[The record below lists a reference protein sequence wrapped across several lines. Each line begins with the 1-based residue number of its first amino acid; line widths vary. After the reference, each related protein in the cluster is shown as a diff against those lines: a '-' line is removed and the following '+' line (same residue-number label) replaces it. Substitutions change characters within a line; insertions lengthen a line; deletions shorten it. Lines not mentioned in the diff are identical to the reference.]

1 MKKPF
6 AMFLLLTAALSM
18 GAADSPRVGRAA
30 LSTLEKNLD
39 DKIRTLWDD
48 TPLAL
53 VGQTRGVY
61 LDGYGAVF
69 TAEVLPV
76 SGPIPLF
83 HGPNYSKE
91 EIARY
96 HKKRTDRM
104 PQLKTE
110 MKQFLLK
117 AAPSLDAVPVDEQIV
132 LSVSL
137 DHNPWEDVSG
147 TPSQVMVQSSKRKLL
162 DAQKAGSGSAAMLD
176 QAIRVSEY

>member
-1 MKKPF
+1 
-6 AMFLLLTAALSM
+6 M
-18 GAADSPRVGRAA
+18 GAADSPRVSRAA
-30 LSTLEKNLD
+30 LSILEKNLD

-53 VGQTRGVY
+53 VGQTRGIY

-76 SGPIPLF
+76 SGPIALF
-83 HGPNYSKE
+83 HGPTYTKE

-96 HKKRTDRM
+96 HKKRADRM

-110 MKQFLLK
+110 MKQFLVK
-117 AAPSLDAVPVDEQIV
+117 SAAALDSVPVDEQIV
-132 LSVSL
+132 LSVVL
-137 DHNPWEDVSG
+137 DHNLWEDVSA
-147 TPSQVMVQSSKRKLL
+147 TPAQVMVQSSKRKLL

-176 QAIRVSEY
+176 QAIRVSEF